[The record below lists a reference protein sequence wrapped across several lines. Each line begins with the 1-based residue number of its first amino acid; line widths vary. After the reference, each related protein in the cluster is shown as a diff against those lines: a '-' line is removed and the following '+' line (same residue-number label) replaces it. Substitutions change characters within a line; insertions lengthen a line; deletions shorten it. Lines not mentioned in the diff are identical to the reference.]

1 MMFELNTKV
10 KTGWLGKLR
19 AFTLVELLVV
29 IAIIGIL
36 IALLLPA
43 VQAAREAAR
52 RMQCMNHLKQ
62 IGLAIHNFHDAQRGL
77 PPATLGGTDDFSSI
91 NVNGYMR
98 ASLLTFLYPYVEQT
112 ALWDHMTAYGLQ
124 RPFGQQWWNVDLPA
138 AMPGGKQSFASVS
151 TYVCPSRRA
160 GGAMSDDT
168 PNLTTDPVPAW
179 GETGNPGPISDYVYV
194 LSYYVSPGSSTDMQ
208 AQAYNWLHNRPNRLA
223 DFYGPF
229 RLANIT
235 GSYDDPA
242 SYASWKP
249 RDTFSRLADG
259 TSNQLMLGEK
269 HINAADLGKCAS
281 ISEIGTG
288 KFAADCSYVGN
299 QHTSLGAVSAL
310 TLSHDYRAS
319 GFTTLREAAMGAT
332 LGHTTSFA
340 IMRSSDPTSGPYPA
354 SGAPWNVLAF
364 FGSPHTGICNF
375 VLGDGSVQSL
385 ANSTPTHILGCLGT
399 VSDGNSVS
407 IP

>member
-1 MMFELNTKV
+1 MKKANPV
-10 KTGWLGKLR
+10 KIEGGGKLR

-52 RMQCMNHLKQ
+52 RMQCQNHLKQ

-77 PPATLGGTDDFSSI
+77 PPATLGGTDAQ
-91 NVNGYMR
+91 VYGYMR
-98 ASLLTFLYPYVEQT
+98 ASLLAFLYPYIEQA
-112 ALWDHMTAYGLQ
+112 ALWSHMTAYGLEK
-124 RPFGQQWWNVDLPA
+124 PFGQQWWNVDMPA
-138 AMPGGKQSFASVS
+138 AMPGGKKSFASVG

-160 GGAMSDDT
+160 AGAMSDDT
-168 PNLTTDPVPAW
+168 PNITTNEIW
-179 GETGNPGPISDYVYV
+179 TTTGNSGPISDYVYV
-194 LSYYVSPGSSTDMQ
+194 MAVYLSPAEEG
-208 AQAYNWLHNRPNRLA
+208 ALAGQAYNWMHDWPNRWRQH
-223 DFYGPF
+223 YGPF
-229 RLANIT
+229 RLANI
-235 GSYDDPA
+235 GGDPNVAA
-242 SYASWKP
+242 SYASWTP

-259 TSNQLMLGEK
+259 TSNQLMIGEK

-281 ISEIGTG
+281 HPEIGNG
-288 KFAADCSYVGN
+288 KFANECSYVGN
-299 QHTSLGAVSAL
+299 QHTSLGSVGAL
-310 TLSHDYRAS
+310 TLSHYYASS
-319 GFTTLREAAMGAT
+319 GFKTIKEAALGA
-332 LGHTTSFA
+332 GHTTSFS
-340 IMRSSDPTSGPYPA
+340 IMRASDPTPGPYYANPA
-354 SGAPWNVLAF
+354 GMWNYLAF

-385 ANSTPTHILGCLGT
+385 SVSTPTHILGCLGT